1 MQIVTKVHVR
11 AHPLP
16 GEHSPKK
23 ILIDTIV
30 ILFFLIVVIPSLI
43 LIAARDSLPTD
54 KFYPAK
60 RYFEQVVLF
69 FLKNNQSLRSEVS
82 VLILERRFGE
92 ADRLLIERNSASG
105 LEALNFQAQ
114 ETTKLLISLPRGNQ
128 RVTIL
133 SLLSET
139 LSRFESALEEDK
151 VKIITINGGR
161 IGSLAPVVSAIDQT
175 KSKLSILRQEAEA
188 ERNRR

>member
-1 MQIVTKVHVR
+1 M
-11 AHPLP
+11 
-16 GEHSPKK
+16 
-23 ILIDTIV
+23 
-30 ILFFLIVVIPSLI
+30 
-43 LIAARDSLPTD
+43 
-54 KFYPAK
+54 
-60 RYFEQVVLF
+60 
-69 FLKNNQSLRSEVS
+69 
-82 VLILERRFGE
+82 ILERRFGE